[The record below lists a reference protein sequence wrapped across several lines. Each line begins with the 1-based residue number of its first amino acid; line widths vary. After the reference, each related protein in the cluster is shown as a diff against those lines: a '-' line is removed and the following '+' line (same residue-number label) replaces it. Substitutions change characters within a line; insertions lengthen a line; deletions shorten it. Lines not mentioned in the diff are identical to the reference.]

1 MMKLEPRSDF
11 GDAVLAFEPEAVL
24 ARTPGRGTN
33 LLVRSVLASDRNT
46 TIGNHEKFSTEIR
59 AVRGHRIAAF
69 LASFR
74 MRKNVGYLAMIGR
87 GCITVFLLFLGM
99 TSAVSACTCSQSA
112 PGKCAILQQDSVVF
126 LGTVTGIDAIPQPVA
141 ASATSA
147 DAPSASSDSPSDGSS
162 TPIFRYRFRVQERF
176 AGPVA
181 TTIDVFTGGDD
192 GDCGYRFKDG
202 AQYLVFTH
210 EGADGRLY
218 STICDGTRPAADAR
232 ALIPQLRAMRDGQHV
247 ASVFGMIRR
256 VDPPFLDAPTA
267 TDPPLARVS
276 IHLRSRWDRFETG
289 TNAEGVYSLYDVH
302 AGTYTFSA
310 HVPARIELT
319 AHNSANGLQPFQLL
333 AGACFEYDVDALPTG
348 EIRGSV
354 VGPDGKPLPLASVE
368 LFRAGSYTPN
378 RPGLWSFQGSK
389 AEFDFD
395 HIGRGRYILV
405 FNRTNSLN
413 PNSPFRRTF
422 YPGVADL
429 VEAKPIV
436 LKEGERL
443 LNIKLKL
450 SEGLPT
456 RHLRVRVKWAG
467 RRPLGTVT
475 VMARAE
481 QGDNPAAR
489 IIAPGV
495 YEFTLLEESRYT
507 ISAWQSLV
515 PQHLTSRRGSNACVV
530 PARID
535 AEPVTLAAAGAPEQ
549 ITLTFPRF
557 GCDKIARSE

>member
-1 MMKLEPRSDF
+1 MLPPA
-11 GDAVLAFEPEAVL
+11 G
-24 ARTPGRGTN
+24 
-33 LLVRSVLASDRNT
+33 
-46 TIGNHEKFSTEIR
+46 
-59 AVRGHRIAAF
+59 
-69 LASFR
+69 
-74 MRKNVGYLAMIGR
+74 
-87 GCITVFLLFLGM
+87 
-99 TSAVSACTCSQSA
+99 
-112 PGKCAILQQDSVVF
+112 VVF
-126 LGTVTGIDAIPQPVA
+126 LGTVTGIYAVPQPAAVSESSAVTPA
-141 ASATSA
+141 ASA
-147 DAPSASSDSPSDGSS
+147 DSPAEGSS

-176 AGPVA
+176 AGPAAA
-181 TTIDVFTGGDD
+181 TIEVFTGGDD

-202 AQYLVFTH
+202 AEYLVFTH

-232 ALIPQLRAMRDGQHV
+232 ALIPQLRAMRNGQHV

-256 VDPPFLDAPTA
+256 VDPPFLDAPGA
-267 TDPPLARVS
+267 PDPPLAHVS

-289 TNAEGVYSLYDVH
+289 TNSEGVYSLYDVH

-310 HVPARIELT
+310 HVPGRIELT
-319 AHNSANGLQPFQLL
+319 SHNSANGLHPFQLV
-333 AGACFEYDVDALPTG
+333 AGACYEYDVDALPTG

-368 LFRAGSYTPN
+368 LYRAGSYSPD

-389 AEFDFD
+389 GEFDFA
-395 HIGRGRYILV
+395 HVGRGRYILV
-405 FNRTNSLN
+405 FNRSNSLN
-413 PNSPFRRTF
+413 PNSPYRRTF
-422 YPGVADL
+422 YPGVADA
-429 VEAKPIV
+429 VEARPIV

-443 LNIKLKL
+443 LHIKLKL

-475 VMARAE
+475 VVARADH
-481 QGDNPAAR
+481 GDNPAAR
-489 IIAPGV
+489 LVAPGV
-495 YEFTLLEESRYT
+495 YEFTLLEESHYT
-507 ISAWQSLV
+507 ITAWQNLIPQRV
-515 PQHLTSRRGSNACVV
+515 PLRRGLTSCTV

-549 ITLTFPRF
+549 ITLTFPSL